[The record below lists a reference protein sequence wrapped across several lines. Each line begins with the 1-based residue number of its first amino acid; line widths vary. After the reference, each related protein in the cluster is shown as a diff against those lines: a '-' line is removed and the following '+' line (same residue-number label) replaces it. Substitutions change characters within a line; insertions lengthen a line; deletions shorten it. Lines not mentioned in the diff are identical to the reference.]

1 MRDWYL
7 DLLEVRQKI
16 SFKAIAK
23 CISIV
28 FDHLYEKKYSNQIS
42 PADIQNFLRNR
53 LLINKLWGRP
63 VKPVT
68 INRNVVN
75 FKDMLSRTLDYV
87 KLEINP
93 VI

>member
-1 MRDWYL
+1 M
-7 DLLEVRQKI
+7 
-16 SFKAIAK
+16 
-23 CISIV
+23 CIEIV
-28 FDHLYEKKYSNQIS
+28 VNHLGEKKFTNQIS
-42 PADIQNFLRNR
+42 PADIKSFQKNR
-53 LLINKLWGRP
+53 LSKNARWGRP
-63 VKPVT
+63 AKPVT